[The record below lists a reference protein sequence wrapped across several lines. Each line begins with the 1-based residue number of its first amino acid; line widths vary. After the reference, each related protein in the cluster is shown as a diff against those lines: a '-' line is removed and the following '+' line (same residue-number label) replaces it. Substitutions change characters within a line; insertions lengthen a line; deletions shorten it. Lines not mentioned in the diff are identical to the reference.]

1 MRTTMIPDEELLAV
15 ADVVTV
21 WVATPD
27 APTDFWS
34 LADAIAWVARQPNR
48 AKITL
53 FRPPDADVRAAWL
66 RPDQIE
72 RLVLA
77 LAPDFTSSAA

>member
-1 MRTTMIPDEELLAV
+1 MIPDEELLAV

-34 LADAIAWVARQPNR
+34 LADAIAWVTRQPNR

-53 FRPPDADVRAAWL
+53 FRPPDKSLRAAWVKF
-66 RPDQIE
+66 DQIE
-72 RLVLA
+72 RLAFA
-77 LAPDFTSSAA
+77 LMPDVTSSAA

>member
-1 MRTTMIPDEELLAV
+1 MTQTMIPDDELIAA

-21 WVATPD
+21 WVATHD

-34 LADAIAWVARQPNR
+34 LSEAVAWVMAQPDR

-53 FRPPDADVRAAWL
+53 FRPPDRSSRAAWL

-72 RLVLA
+72 RIAFA
-77 LAPDFTSSAA
+77 LLPEAASSAA

>member
-1 MRTTMIPDEELLAV
+1 MIPDEELLAV

-34 LADAIAWVARQPNR
+34 LAEAIAWVTRQPNR

-53 FRPPDADVRAAWL
+53 FRPPDADFRAAWL
-66 RPDQIE
+66 KADQIE

-77 LAPDFTSSAA
+77 LTSDFAPSDA

>member
-1 MRTTMIPDEELLAV
+1 MTTTMIPDDELLAV

-21 WVATPD
+21 WVATPE

-34 LADAIAWVARQPNR
+34 LTEAIAWVMRQPER

-53 FRPPDADVRAAWL
+53 FRPPDREARAAWL
-66 RPDQIE
+66 KPDQIE
-72 RLVLA
+72 RLAFALTPD
-77 LAPDFTSSAA
+77 LAPTAA